1 VAAFED
7 DPEGACLQA
16 GLPYRKLYRARQL
29 ALDGAVGFGLR
40 QPTLQQEEIRSM
52 LDVQP
57 ADQACLICY
66 EESNPP
72 IAVLRGLGCGHIF
85 CDDCWKDHVDTL
97 MLKGDVVNVKQLCC
111 PMHTIGCETR
121 IPHDVIE
128 QVASKRA
135 KQLYDTLVVREF
147 VADHS
152 KVLRWCPGAGCECV
166 VERFRRR
173 MGVEDTATGRGQTNQ
188 GSSPSREGSSPSR
201 EGSSPSREAMS
212 SVVNFNSVHCAVNLH
227 FFCFECGEGKRS
239 ARTIF

>member
-1 VAAFED
+1 
-7 DPEGACLQA
+7 
-16 GLPYRKLYRARQL
+16 
-29 ALDGAVGFGLR
+29 
-40 QPTLQQEEIRSM
+40 M

-173 MGVEDTATGRGQTNQ
+173 MGVEDTATGGGQTNQ
-188 GSSPSREGSSPSR
+188 GSSQSREGSSPSREGSSQSREGSSPSR